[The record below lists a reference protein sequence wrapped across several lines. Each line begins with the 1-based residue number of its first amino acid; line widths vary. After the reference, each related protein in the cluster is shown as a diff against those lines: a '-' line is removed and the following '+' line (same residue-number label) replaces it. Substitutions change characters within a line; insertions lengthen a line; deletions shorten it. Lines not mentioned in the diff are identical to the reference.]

1 MTRFASGSLPR
12 YILQRVLLVL
22 PMIWVIL
29 TLVFIVLRVAPG
41 DPVSAALG
49 DRLDAEALDQ
59 RREALGY
66 NDPLILQYWNYLV
79 SVAKLD
85 FGTTFSDNRPV
96 LEVMR
101 DNGGATLS
109 LTLSAFLIALLV
121 GIPLGLLAGRYRD
134 TVPDV
139 LIRLFGIVSY
149 AAPIFFVGYLLQLY
163 VARPLG
169 LPTSGAAGVETVFY
183 MERDGLNK
191 THIILVDAFLAFLG
205 GNSYYIEDVL
215 KHLLLPAVTL
225 GLLICGVF
233 IRLVR
238 VNILQT
244 MQSDYV
250 EAAEARGISRG
261 KVTRRHAF
269 RNALVPVITVIG
281 LQFALLLGGAVLTES
296 TFNWPGLG
304 DKLVGY
310 INERDYV
317 AVQGIVTIFAIAV
330 VLISVLVDIV
340 NALIDPRVRY

>member
-1 MTRFASGSLPR
+1 MTRSGGGSLPR
-12 YILQRVLLVL
+12 YILQRTVLVI

-49 DRLDAEALDQ
+49 GKLDAQALEQ
-59 RREALGY
+59 RREALGF
-66 NDPLILQYWNYLV
+66 NEPLLSQYWDYLS
-79 SVAKLD
+79 SVLRLD
-85 FGTTFSDNRPV
+85 FGRTFSDNQSV
-96 LEVMR
+96 LNVIR

-109 LTLSAFLIALLV
+109 LTLAAFVIALLV
-121 GIPLGLLAGRYRD
+121 GLPLGMVAGRFRD
-134 TVPDV
+134 SVGDV
-139 LIRLFGIVSY
+139 VIRVFGIITY
-149 AAPIFFVGYLLQLY
+149 AAPVFFVGFLMQIY
-163 VARPLG
+163 VAQPLG
-169 LPTSGAAGVETVFY
+169 LPTSGMASPVTVFVVQPH
-183 MERDGLNK
+183 
-191 THIILVDAFLAFLG
+191 THILLIDVFLSGDGAA
-205 GNSYYIEDVL
+205 IADVL

-244 MQSDYV
+244 MQADYV
-250 EAAEARGISRG
+250 EAAEARGIAPS

-304 DKLVGY
+304 QKLVTY
-310 INERDYV
+310 INDRDYG
-317 AVQGIVTIFAIAV
+317 AVQGIITIFALAV
-330 VLISVLVDIV
+330 VLISLVVDIV
-340 NALIDPRVRY
+340 NALVDPRVRY